1 MFSLHQKQSL
11 TVKIFFAM
19 VMGVLTGMF
28 WGRYACELRFIGE
41 IYLRLLRFCVMPIVL
56 TTSIIT
62 VCSAK
67 DIKTLGRIGLYTCL
81 IFIGMMVLSGIVGSF
96 FGIFF
101 RPGTGVQLTTQTHV
115 EVPPITFWQEIIVQF
130 FPENLL
136 QALANGNV
144 FLILF
149 VGTLCGISIVKMGV
163 KGTRLSENIA
173 LWGTMVRKLV
183 SIIFSFTPLG
193 VFALMASV
201 VGQYGASILSLL
213 AKLILTFYG
222 SCAFWL
228 LFVHIPLVYFASS
241 FTPLRFLRRSTNLIL
256 CCIGTCS
263 STSIIPVN
271 LDTAREQFHI
281 SPIIANFVIP
291 LGSQINKNGLGL
303 LFPCLYAFA
312 CQATGIP
319 VFASHLGI
327 VILLTLLFV
336 LSGGNGGIPAGGVLM
351 ITMIFSAM
359 GLPMELV
366 TLISG
371 IYRFLD
377 MGTTTMNCLG
387 DLVVS
392 LVLDS
397 LDKKKKIF
405 SLQL

>member
-1 MFSLHQKQSL
+1 MFSLYQRRSL

-19 VMGVLTGMF
+19 VLGVLTGIF
-28 WGRYACELRFIGE
+28 LGSHACELQFIGN

-56 TTSIIT
+56 TTSIVT
-62 VCSAK
+62 VCSVR

-81 IFIGMMVLSGIVGSF
+81 IFTGMMILSGIVGSF
-96 FGIFF
+96 FGILFK
-101 RPGTGVQLTTQTHV
+101 PGTGIHITAQTHV
-115 EVPPITFWQEIIVQF
+115 KTPPIMSWQEIIVQF

-136 QALANGNV
+136 QALTNGNV

-149 VGTLCGISIVKMGV
+149 VGTLCGISIVKMGA

-173 LWGTMVRKLV
+173 LWGTMVRKLIG
-183 SIIFSFTPLG
+183 IIFSCTPLG
-193 VFALMASV
+193 VYALMAST
-201 VGQYGASILSLL
+201 VGQYGASILSPL
-213 AKLILTFYG
+213 AKLILTFYS
-222 SCAFWL
+222 SCAFG
-228 LFVHIPLVYFASS
+228 FIFAHIPLVYFTSNYS
-241 FTPLRFLRRSTNLIL
+241 PLCFLRRSMNLIL

-271 LDTAREQFHI
+271 LDTAREQFRI

-312 CQATGIP
+312 CQATGLP
-319 VFASHLGI
+319 VSFSNLGI

-366 TLISG
+366 ALISG
-371 IYRFLD
+371 IYCFLD
-377 MGTTTMNCLG
+377 MGTTTVNCLG

-397 LDKKKKIF
+397 LDKKEKIF
-405 SLQL
+405 SLQI